1 MKFLIIGLG
10 SMGKRRIRCL
20 KSLGINSIVGYD
32 INQQRAI
39 KVGQEY
45 SIKISNKEVVDIIE
59 EENIDAVIVSTSPDS
74 HVMYIEKCIEKNI
87 DCFIEASV
95 TDIEGL
101 KRAKKRAGEKNI
113 SICPSCTMKY
123 YNGPQTLKKLIKEKV
138 IGECLY
144 FNYVTGQY
152 LPDWH
157 PWENIQDYYVSNK
170 ETGGGR
176 ELVPFELAW
185 LNDTFG
191 NPKVINSMK
200 RKLSNMEAD
209 IDDFYCFTLEY
220 GQEIVGNIIIEVL
233 SRPIAKRRLLVVGT
247 EGTISYCGES
257 NTIVIDN
264 ITTVRKTIELEKGS
278 IEEDYINPEEPYIKE
293 IEAFMGTINKPDS
306 KSFPNSL
313 EEDISILE
321 LLGSIEENAK

>member
-1 MKFLIIGLG
+1 
-10 SMGKRRIRCL
+10 
-20 KSLGINSIVGYD
+20 
-32 INQQRAI
+32 
-39 KVGQEY
+39 
-45 SIKISNKEVVDIIE
+45 
-59 EENIDAVIVSTSPDS
+59 
-74 HVMYIEKCIEKNI
+74 
-87 DCFIEASV
+87 
-95 TDIEGL
+95 
-101 KRAKKRAGEKNI
+101 
-113 SICPSCTMKY
+113 
-123 YNGPQTLKKLIKEKV
+123 
-138 IGECLY
+138 
-144 FNYVTGQY
+144 
-152 LPDWH
+152 
-157 PWENIQDYYVSNK
+157 
-170 ETGGGR
+170 
-176 ELVPFELAW
+176 
-185 LNDTFG
+185 
-191 NPKVINSMK
+191 MK
-200 RKLSNMEAD
+200 RKLSDMEAD

-293 IEAFMGTINKPDS
+293 IEAFIGTINKPDS